1 MCGKGPATQLLELF
15 QNNMVKKEARDGA
28 PWQKAAHHVKA
39 LGPILVWQQLRAYRG
54 IDVEYREI
62 LHNFHEVFEFP
73 QIWLFDGTLGDSI
86 LDTDE
91 WLYKDTVYKI

>member
-1 MCGKGPATQLLELF
+1 MCGKEPAKQLSERS
-15 QNNMVKKEARDGA
+15 QNNTVKKEARDGA
-28 PWQKAAHHVKA
+28 RWQKAAHRVEA
-39 LGPILVWQQLRAYRG
+39 LGPVLVWQQLRAYRG

-62 LHNFHEVFEFP
+62 LHNFPEVFEFP